1 MMIPTKN
8 TIIGTYKKVNGSCI
22 NIEFKYVLD
31 PYRVYVPEKTNNLVT
46 NMYNIRPEM
55 TCSILYKWFKQ
66 NVSIGALHKDQKFKD
81 VFMYWISIYLK
92 NFYPKI
98 NESNWRVEAIKL
110 RE

>member
-1 MMIPTKN
+1 MIPAEN
-8 TIIGTYKKVNGSCI
+8 TIIGSYKKLNGTYI

-31 PYRVYVPEKTNNLVT
+31 PYKVYVPEKNNNNMII
-46 NMYNIRPEM
+46 NMYNIGPEM

-66 NVSIGALHKDQKFKD
+66 NVSITELHKDQKCKD

-92 NFYPKI
+92 KFYPKI